1 MLDYTLLKVM
11 PLILL
16 ALLISIAYF
25 VLLPPFCPGR
35 SNPGRCQNMLHIG
48 EKACDHHEED
58 DNVPLDRD

>member
-1 MLDYTLLKVM
+1 M

-35 SNPGRCQNMLHIG
+35 CQNMLHTG
-48 EKACDHHEED
+48 EKACDHHQED
-58 DNVPLDRD
+58 DKVPLDRD